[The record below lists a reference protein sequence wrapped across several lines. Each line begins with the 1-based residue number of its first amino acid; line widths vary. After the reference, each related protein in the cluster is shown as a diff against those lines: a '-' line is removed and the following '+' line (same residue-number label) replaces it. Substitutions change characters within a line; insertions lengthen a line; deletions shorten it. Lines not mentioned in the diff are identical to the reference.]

1 MLDKNGFDSWADS
14 YNSTV
19 KKSDEEETYPFAG
32 YKEVISDIYKIIT
45 LKNKASILDIGFGT
59 GNLTRK
65 LYENGY
71 EIFGQDFSEEMINIS
86 KENMP
91 RAQLYQGDFSNG
103 LVEELRARNY
113 DFIIGTYSFHHLEN
127 NHKINFIKDL
137 LDLLKEDGKI
147 IIGDV
152 IFKNQLDLEKCKDQA
167 GKYWDEDEI
176 YIIVDDFKTVFPNLV
191 FKKKSF
197 CSGLIVL
204 EKN

>member
-1 MLDKNGFDSWADS
+1 MLDKEGFNNWADS

-19 KKSDEEETYPFAG
+19 KKSDEDQTYPFAG
-32 YKEVISDIYKIIT
+32 YEEVLSDIYKIII

-59 GNLTRK
+59 GNLTKK
-65 LYENGY
+65 LYEAGY
-71 EIFGQDFSEEMINIS
+71 EIFGQDFSEEMINIA
-86 KENMP
+86 KEKMP
-91 RAQLYQGDFSNG
+91 RAQLYQGDFKNG
-103 LVEELRARNY
+103 LVEELKARNY

-127 NHKINFIKDL
+127 NFKIRFLGDL
-137 LDLLKEDGKI
+137 LGLLKEGGKI

-152 IFKNQLDLEKCKDQA
+152 IFENQLELEKCKSQA

-176 YIIVDDFKTVFPNLV
+176 YIVVDDFETVFPNLV

-197 CSGLIVL
+197 CSGLIIL